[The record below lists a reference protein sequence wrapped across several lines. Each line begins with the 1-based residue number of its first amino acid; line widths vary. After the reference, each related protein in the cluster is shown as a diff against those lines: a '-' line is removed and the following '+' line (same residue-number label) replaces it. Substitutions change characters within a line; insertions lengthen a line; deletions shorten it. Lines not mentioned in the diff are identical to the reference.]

1 MASVEVGDSARSY
14 WLLAGSLFIGSG
26 LAGIVPIA
34 LHEPAHAATIY
45 LLPLMAIVSGLVC
58 LAVSRWAQRGW
69 LHVVLVVATI
79 EVTAATALADHL
91 FATYYVFVAIC
102 AAYVFIDR
110 LKIVA
115 HVAFAAL
122 GAFAAVLFNS
132 GEGPG
137 EARHELIFALILVP
151 SLVLAAGAVAF
162 LRERLAASEAR
173 YRELSELDPLTE
185 VGNYRKL
192 TTELERQLT
201 RHRRYVHSM
210 ALIAIDLNG
219 FKGVNDRFG
228 HLRGDEVLREVAQ
241 CMRSAVRAHDVV
253 TRQGGDEFCIL
264 AGDLG
269 RPAAQELAARVTA
282 SVAAIDLG
290 DHRLGASLGI
300 AIFPDDGETAEELLG
315 HADAQLRR
323 AKSEEIQVL

>member
-1 MASVEVGDSARSY
+1 VEVEDSVRSY
-14 WLLAGSLFIGSG
+14 WLLAGSLFVGGG

-34 LHEPAHAATIY
+34 LHEPEHAAAIY
-45 LLPLMAIVSGLVC
+45 LLPLLAIVSGLVC
-58 LAVSRWAQRGW
+58 WAVSRRAPRSW
-69 LHVVLVVATI
+69 LHVVLVLGTV
-79 EVTAATALADHL
+79 EVTLATALADHL

-102 AAYVFIDR
+102 SAYVFIDR
-110 LKIVA
+110 RMIAA
-115 HVAFAAL
+115 HVALAAL
-122 GAFAAVLFNS
+122 GAFAAVLYTS

-137 EARHELIFALILVP
+137 EARHELIFALILIP

-162 LRERLAASEAR
+162 LRERLAVSEAR

-219 FKGVNDRFG
+219 FKEVNDRFG
-228 HLRGDEVLREVAQ
+228 HLRGDEVLREVAA
-241 CMRSAVRAHDVV
+241 CMRTVVRAHDLVA
-253 TRQGGDEFCIL
+253 RQGGDEFCIV

-269 RPAAQELAARVTA
+269 RPGAQELAARVTA

-290 DHRLGASLGI
+290 DHRLGASVGI
-300 AIFPDDGETAEELLG
+300 AVFPDDGETAEALLG

-323 AKSEEIQVL
+323 AKSEEIQLR

>member
-1 MASVEVGDSARSY
+1 MASVDSRDSTRSY
-14 WLLAGSLFIGSG
+14 WLLAGSLFIGGG

-45 LLPLMAIVSGLVC
+45 LLPLAAIVSGLVC
-58 LAVSRWAQRGW
+58 LALSRRAPGGW
-69 LHVVLVVATI
+69 LRLVAVVATI
-79 EVTAATALADHL
+79 EITLTAALADHL

-102 AAYVFIDR
+102 AAYVFTDR
-110 LKIVA
+110 RTIAAQVA
-115 HVAFAAL
+115 LAAL
-122 GAFAAVLFNS
+122 GAFAAVLYSS

-137 EARHELIFALILVP
+137 EARHEVIFALILIP

-192 TTELERQLT
+192 TKELESQLT

-219 FKGVNDRFG
+219 FKKVNDRLG
-228 HLRGDEVLREVAQ
+228 HLRGDEVLRAVAA
-241 CMRSAVRAHDVV
+241 CMRAEVRAHDLV

-282 SVAAIDLG
+282 SIAGIDLG
-290 DHRLGASLGI
+290 ENRLGASVGI
-300 AIFPDDGETAEELLG
+300 AVFPDDGETAEELLG

-323 AKSEEIQVL
+323 AKSEEIQLR